1 MRRTFVITPEEG
13 FVDGSNY
20 RCHVRIARELGMK
33 PLLERVVAKTG
44 DVERVAR

>member
-1 MRRTFVITPEEG
+1 MDDNMKFMGLPIGTGIVIG
-13 FVDGSNY
+13 I
-20 RCHVRIARELGMK
+20 RIARELGMK